1 MGTIKK
7 GSIHQSK
14 AWYGNKFAIIP
25 VQALLDSR
33 LGPRHLKVLLFLAHH
48 ASRDRGECYPSQDGL
63 AEACGWYIKDKKS
76 GEIRPDDGLVS
87 RLISNP
93 NHDKPK
99 KNGQAKK
106 DTGPGLVELGYVE
119 NLGQR
124 GYSKTNL
131 YRLSIPKYRDGDLR
145 VVTDRKLSNVEYAAK
160 RASEQKQEFA
170 EQEVVANAQAE
181 AQEREIEAARIARG
195 AFIWRGTEY
204 TRMEVDDAYGLGD
217 WGDLPQ
223 KVVEHYGYS
232 WSFIDGEF

>member
-99 KNGQAKK
+99 KNGQAKRIRDRVLWNS
-106 DTGPGLVELGYVE
+106 DT
-119 NLGQR
+119 
-124 GYSKTNL
+124 
-131 YRLSIPKYRDGDLR
+131 
-145 VVTDRKLSNVEYAAK
+145 
-160 RASEQKQEFA
+160 
-170 EQEVVANAQAE
+170 
-181 AQEREIEAARIARG
+181 
-195 AFIWRGTEY
+195 
-204 TRMEVDDAYGLGD
+204 
-217 WGDLPQ
+217 
-223 KVVEHYGYS
+223 
-232 WSFIDGEF
+232 